1 MAKVKTATRTLSN
14 AGRMRTLVIAT
25 SHKAEGVLVAESLVE
40 YDGLLELL
48 ADPDI
53 ASLRVQPETLEFE
66 MDGRAVSYT
75 PDVRFVRQDGRIGF
89 REFKPP
95 VATLDDEVVAKLGV
109 AQEVLTKQG
118 YEFDVRD
125 SDSVRQGHRIEN
137 LRLLKRYAVWPT
149 SQAFQRP
156 VLDFVGGYD
165 DVCLQD
171 LRDLVGP
178 HGYGAL
184 YRMLWERQLQADL
197 EERALGALTRI
208 WRACL

>member
-14 AGRMRTLVIAT
+14 AGRLRMLVIAT

-40 YDGLLELL
+40 YDGLLEML

-53 ASLRVQPETLEFE
+53 ASLRVQPETLDFE

-95 VATLDDEVVAKLGV
+95 VASLDDEVVAKLDV

-118 YEFDVRD
+118 YEFEVRD
-125 SDSVRQGHRIEN
+125 SDTVRRGYRIEN
-137 LRLLKRYAVWPT
+137 LRLLKRYAAWPT
-149 SQAFQRP
+149 SQAFQRR
-156 VLDFVGGYD
+156 VLDFVGGQD
-165 DVCLQD
+165 DVRLQD
-171 LRDLVGP
+171 LRDHVGP
-178 HGYGAL
+178 HGFGAL
-184 YRMLWERQLQADL
+184 YRMLWEQQLWADL
-197 EERALGALTRI
+197 EDQVLGAMTRI
-208 WRACL
+208 GRSRP

>member
-14 AGRMRTLVIAT
+14 AGRLRTLVIAT

-66 MDGRAVSYT
+66 MDGRPVSYT
-75 PDVRFVRQDGRIGF
+75 PDVRFVRRDGRIGF

-95 VATLDDEVVAKLGV
+95 IATLDNEVVAKLDG

-118 YEFDVRD
+118 YEFEVRD
-125 SDSVRQGHRIEN
+125 SDTVRRGYRIEN
-137 LRLLKRYAVWPT
+137 LRLLKRYAAWPT
-149 SQAFQRP
+149 SQAFQRR
-156 VLDFVGGYD
+156 VLDFVGGQD
-165 DVCLQD
+165 DVCLQG

-184 YRMLWERQLQADL
+184 YRMLWERQLRVDL
-197 EERALGALTRI
+197 DGRTLGALTRI
-208 WRACL
+208 WRA